1 MSTPAAIKS
10 NPPRDRRLTAIFL
23 VVLIDVLG
31 LTIIL
36 PLLPFYSE
44 KFGAKPMVVG
54 ALVSVYALCQ
64 MVSGPILGHWSD
76 KIGRKPVLIVSQ
88 IGTFVGFMM
97 LAFAPSLT
105 WIFVSR
111 IIDGVTAGN
120 LSTAQAYITDVAAP
134 KDRAK
139 ELGKI
144 GIAFAVGFFIGPTMT
159 AFLYRFGYHA
169 PIFAAA
175 SLSALSVFASAV
187 LLPREP
193 IDPKT
198 HDAHPHQKKPSP
210 LDAFVYFKQP
220 RLAQLFIQIFL
231 FYFSFSIYVS
241 GFALF
246 SERRFQIN
254 GLPMDAKQVGYAF
267 AYFGLLGIII
277 QGFMIGPLVKRFG
290 QRRMVFA
297 GFISSFIG
305 YATLAFAGSPFL
317 LALTGVFTSFGAGV
331 LRPVLLSE
339 ITEEVNP
346 RERGRVIGVNQSI
359 QSLAQ
364 IVAPILGTALIGAA
378 LLPHWALVAGALNF
392 LGIAL
397 VLIQRNKAAAP
408 KAQA

>member
-1 MSTPAAIKS
+1 
-10 NPPRDRRLTAIFL
+10 L

-44 KFGAKPMVVG
+44 KFGAKPIVVG

-64 MVSGPILGHWSD
+64 MVSGPILGNWSD
-76 KIGRKPVLIVSQ
+76 RIGRKPVLIVSQ
-88 IGTFVGFMM
+88 IGTFLGFIM
-97 LAFAPSLT
+97 LAFAPSLV

-134 KDRAK
+134 QDRAK

-175 SLSALSVFASAV
+175 SLSALSVVASAV
-187 LLPREP
+187 LLPRESV
-193 IDPKT
+193 DPKT
-198 HDAHPHQKKPSP
+198 HEAHPHQKKPSP
-210 LDAFVYFKQP
+210 LDALAYFKQP
-220 RLAQLFIQIFL
+220 GLAQLFLQIFL

-254 GLPMDAKQVGYAF
+254 GMPMDAKQVGYAF

-277 QGFMIGPLVKRFG
+277 QGFLIGPLVKRFG
-290 QRRMVFA
+290 QRKIVLA
-297 GFISSFIG
+297 GFISSFLG
-305 YATLAFAGSPFL
+305 YVSLAFAGSPFL
-317 LALTGVFTSFGAGV
+317 LGLTGLFTSFGAGV

-339 ITEEVNP
+339 ITEEVSP

-364 IVAPILGTALIGAA
+364 IIAPIVGTALIGAA
-378 LLPHWALVAGALNF
+378 LLPHWSLVAGGLNL
-392 LGIAL
+392 LGIIL
-397 VLIQRNKAAAP
+397 VLIQRRKTESAKA
-408 KAQA
+408 KV